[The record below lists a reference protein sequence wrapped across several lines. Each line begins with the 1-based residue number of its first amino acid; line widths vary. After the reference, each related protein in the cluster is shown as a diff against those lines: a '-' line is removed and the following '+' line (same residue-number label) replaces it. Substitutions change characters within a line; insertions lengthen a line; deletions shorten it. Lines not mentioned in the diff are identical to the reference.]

1 MNTWVIMAMLG
12 QSAQMEQCKLAVQ
25 VCTITK
31 FNKQEGNIMI
41 NLKKTTKE
49 LGGINFV
56 AFSNNV
62 CKVISFREG
71 IREIFMPF
79 VMLIKHK
86 KEEK

>member
-1 MNTWVIMAMLG
+1 
-12 QSAQMEQCKLAVQ
+12 
-25 VCTITK
+25 
-31 FNKQEGNIMI
+31 MI